1 MTDREAF
8 LAGDRPDAVLVY
20 LSEAVLG
27 NPGALAGVG
36 EPVAD
41 GVVLVVPGTEGRQA
55 LQSAVDVDP
64 MAFAQAAM
72 GTDGEVEADC
82 TGGTCPAAAGDPD
95 GHDVQFVFAFAEGET
110 PEAGGRYAEGD
121 VVHAYAQCAC
131 GEQYADRWVAGTRD

>member
-20 LSEAVLG
+20 FSAAVLG
-27 NPGALAGVG
+27 DPDALAAVG
-36 EPVAD
+36 EPVD
-41 GVVLVVPGTEGRQA
+41 GGVVLVVPGTEGRQA

-72 GTDGEVEADC
+72 DTEGDVDADC
-82 TGGTCPAAAGDPD
+82 AGGTCPAAVD
-95 GHDVQFVFAFAEGET
+95 GEAHEVQFVFAFVEAEN

-121 VVHAYAQCAC
+121 VVHAYAQCTC
-131 GEQYADRWVAGTRD
+131 GEQYADRWIAGTRD